1 DSCMDGSDWIFQQD
15 NAPIHRAKVNLAWFK
30 SKKINVLLWPSSSP
44 DLNPIENLWGI
55 LARKVYARGKQFRTK
70 EQLKT
75 TITKSWEEISIE
87 QLRALVESM
96 PERIFEVIKL
106 NGAKTKYRYFFLWRL
121 CTFFFMW
128 PYIYAPPKW
137 SAILMSHLC
146 EITKNMAHST

>member
-1 DSCMDGSDWIFQQD
+1 MDGSDWIFQQD
-15 NAPIHRAKVNLAWFK
+15 NAPNHRAK
-30 SKKINVLLWPSSSP
+30 PSSSP

-55 LARKVYARGKQFRTK
+55 LARKVYAGGKQFRTK